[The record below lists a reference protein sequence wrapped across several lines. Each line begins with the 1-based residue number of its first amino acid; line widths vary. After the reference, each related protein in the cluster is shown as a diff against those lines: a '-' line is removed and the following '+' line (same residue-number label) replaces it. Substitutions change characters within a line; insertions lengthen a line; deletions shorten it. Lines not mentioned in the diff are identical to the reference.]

1 MTPHEAAEAYAD
13 KQGMSGEIDGDVN
26 TGWTSIVEDFLAGF
40 AHAQSDPET
49 MSRFLHEK
57 RMEQS
62 QNTIEALQIGIDQ
75 LQKQLDEKQEE
86 LKETKELNH
95 DLIKTISERNLCLEI
110 KDSKIETAND
120 EIHRL
125 KNALSAEKAKVE
137 YAATKLA
144 EADSVISVLTNQ
156 RLELIKEN
164 YSEWDVNKTV
174 TYFEDDMFYK
184 LRKDKA

>member
-26 TGWTSIVEDFLAGF
+26 TGWTSIVEDFFAGF

-75 LQKQLDEKQEE
+75 LQKQLDEKQQ
-86 LKETKELNH
+86 
-95 DLIKTISERNLCLEI
+95 R
-110 KDSKIETAND
+110 KINE
-120 EIHRL
+120 
-125 KNALSAEKAKVE
+125 
-137 YAATKLA
+137 
-144 EADSVISVLTNQ
+144 
-156 RLELIKEN
+156 
-164 YSEWDVNKTV
+164 
-174 TYFEDDMFYK
+174 
-184 LRKDKA
+184 